1 MLPWQDS
8 KSLILESDLRLSMLP
23 EEEAPRA
30 RAGIDSLMG
39 LYCLVPT
46 SGDQKCMQGFFAYPS
61 HQIQSKFAVSQ
72 SNLGSSHSCLSYTH
86 PTTSRVEDRTLSRN
100 GVQIF
105 LVQPVDPVDTCESCS
120 DACRAKLDCLIHDE
134 CQFCVLFRDVES
146 NYRARDVCIPMQ
158 GGGLRQDLDTAY
170 QSNSGVNRHGF
181 KIPDRRAHLF
191 DARML
196 DRGFD
201 PWTRRPLLFTPGK
214 HQVLARS
221 RPDKNHKDYPKEFGK
236 GFPHMTQEEVREL

>member
-134 CQFCVLFRDVES
+134 CQFCVLCTWIVRDVES

-158 GGGLRQDLDTAY
+158 GVQAHTSKRMSSL
-170 QSNSGVNRHGF
+170 QS
-181 KIPDRRAHLF
+181 RRVSDSQSPASKLPPCHCF
-191 DARML
+191 Q
-196 DRGFD
+196 
-201 PWTRRPLLFTPGK
+201 TTPQQ
-214 HQVLARS
+214 H
-221 RPDKNHKDYPKEFGK
+221 HE
-236 GFPHMTQEEVREL
+236 